1 LGCGAFVCRNQ
12 RGDDPDADSKGDERA
27 RPGVTAIT
35 YLLDKAWC
43 RGVAAVA
50 EEHRG
55 GENGGRRFSAREGRE
70 WLSDAGVEIG

>member
-1 LGCGAFVCRNQ
+1 
-12 RGDDPDADSKGDERA
+12 
-27 RPGVTAIT
+27 VTAIT

-50 EEHRG
+50 EEYRG

-70 WLSDAGVEIG
+70 CLTEPVWKSGD